1 MDKITRQLHQQL
13 ASGERLAIGWGVS
26 GYVNYQLRFSP
37 YPFQYLVDGSRKMT
51 GQTIDDVPVI
61 SPEQLAIL
69 DSERYVVVVLAEW
82 SRFGAEIT
90 AQAHMLGFCA
100 VPPAVASELA
110 DEFPVMSFQ
119 TLIEQFTQSHPAVS
133 RQKQVAVLYIHS
145 LVKGGAERQIVLLAQ
160 GLAELGYQVHLICQS
175 PDHPTTLGWQQELLQ
190 AGIQRHVFPKPQ
202 QLWTEQPPSHK
213 ELRVLREFSPFLRVR
228 GLHNIISM
236 KRLLETTAPEL
247 FVSYLDDCNLSSA
260 VAGIWSKQHSTLLS
274 CRNLQPDTDDYA
286 NLNDF
291 YIVPA
296 SALRHWY
303 SQLSKSSRIKIYHN
317 SFEGK
322 LSYERWIGEK
332 TSQVVIENAI
342 SNNLS
347 TEKLCIRSKY
357 KLPIK
362 SKIVV
367 AAMRLSQEK
376 NPLGFIKLIKNMRDQ
391 QLNVIG
397 ILIGDG
403 PLMAEAVNLRSALG
417 LEGSLF
423 IIGFIDNVT
432 SYLQDADLCVV
443 PSFQEGSSNLI
454 LEALSVGCPVIAYA
468 VGGIKSLMSSE
479 LSNYLVPPQ
488 RDDLLLEKCI
498 KIIKTPNES
507 EIFKSISSVFRSRY
521 SINSLT
527 KKTIALSSEIK
538 NT

>member
-37 YPFQYLVDGSRKMT
+37 YPFQYLVDGSRKMA
-51 GQTIDDVPVI
+51 GQAIDSVPII
-61 SPEQLAIL
+61 SPEQLSVL
-69 DSERYVVVVLAEW
+69 DSDRYVVVVLAEW
-82 SRFGAEIT
+82 SQFGAEIT
-90 AQAHMLGFCA
+90 AQADMLGFRA
-100 VPPAVASELA
+100 VPPAVASELE
-110 DEFPVMSFQ
+110 DTFPDASFHR
-119 TLIEQFTQSHPAVS
+119 LIAQFAQAHPPVS

-175 PDHPTTLGWQQELLQ
+175 PDHPATLGWQQELQQ

-202 QLWTEQPPSHK
+202 QLWAEQPPSNK
-213 ELRVLREFSPFLRVR
+213 ELKVLSEFSPFLRIR

-236 KRLLETTAPEL
+236 KRFLEEISPEL
-247 FVSYLDDCNLSSA
+247 FVSYLDDCNISSA
-260 VAGIWSKQHSTLLS
+260 VAGIWSGQHSTLLS
-274 CRNLQPDTDDYA
+274 CRNLQPDTNDYA
-286 NLNDF
+286 KLNDF

-296 SALRHWY
+296 QALRNWY
-303 SQLSKSSRIKIYHN
+303 LHLSKSSRVEIYHN
-317 SFEGK
+317 SLEGK
-322 LSYERWIGEK
+322 LSYEKWLGGEL
-332 TSQVVIENAI
+332 SQIVIENAI
-342 SNNLS
+342 SNNLNA
-347 TEKLCIRSKY
+347 EKLSVRLKY
-357 KLPIK
+357 KLPEDA
-362 SKIVV
+362 KIIVSV
-367 AAMRLSQEK
+367 MRLSHEK
-376 NPLGFIKLIKNMRDQ
+376 NPLGFIKLIKNMREK

-403 PLMAEAVNLRSALG
+403 PLRAEVINLRSALN
-417 LEGSLF
+417 LDDSLL
-423 IIGFIDNVT
+423 IIGFIDNVI

-454 LEALSVGCPVIAYA
+454 LEALSVGCPTVAYA

-498 KIIKTPNES
+498 KVINTPHEA
-507 EIFKSISSVFRSRY
+507 EVFKSISSVFRSKY
-521 SINSLT
+521 SITTLT
-527 KKTIALSSEIK
+527 KKTTALSSKIGSP
-538 NT
+538 